1 LIATVIVGAGGRMGR
16 TLLELLPEFPRL
28 ALHAA
33 IVEPGSPLTGT
44 AVAGAAGVRYGE
56 DLAAALPGAQLVI
69 DFSNA
74 AASAAH
80 VQACAAARVP
90 LLLGTTGA
98 GAALES
104 VAAQAVAHCALL
116 IASNTSIGIALLSEL
131 VQRAAAVLPG
141 QFDIEIVEAHHR
153 HKLDA
158 PSGTALTLGAA
169 AAAGRD
175 GSLAER
181 AVYARQGACG
191 ARAAQAIGFAVVR
204 GGDVVGEH
212 EVLFLGPGERISLKH
227 SATDR
232 SIFAR
237 GALAAGEWLAGQP
250 PGRYSMRD
258 FLK

>member
-1 LIATVIVGAGGRMGR
+1 MGR
-16 TLLELLPEFPRL
+16 TLVALLPEFPRL

-33 IVEPGSPLTGT
+33 VVEPGSPLTGT
-44 AVAGAAGVRYGE
+44 AVDGVPTVRYGT
-56 DLAAALPGAQLVI
+56 DLAAALPGARLVI
-69 DFSNA
+69 DFS
-74 AASAAH
+74 SAAVCAEH
-80 VQACAAARVP
+80 LRACGAARVP

-98 GAALES
+98 GAALEPE
-104 VAAQAVAHCALL
+104 AAIAATRCAVL
-116 IASNTSIGIALLSEL
+116 IASNTSVGVALLSEL

-141 QFDIEIVEAHHR
+141 GFDIEIVEAHHR
-153 HKLDA
+153 HKVDA

-169 AAAGRD
+169 AAAGRGQD
-175 GSLAER
+175 PDRSNE
-181 AVYARQGACG
+181 YARHGASG
-191 ARAAQAIGFAVVR
+191 PRAAGAIGFAVVR

-212 EVLFLGPGERISLKH
+212 EVLFLGPGERLSLKH

-237 GALAAGEWLAGQP
+237 GALAAGQWLADQP